1 MMFTDLELYNLYI
14 LKLSFTKFTVVYVGA
29 SYDGKCRFVSHDSDG
44 TPYTFD
50 IAVDEIDL
58 LISPY
63 VSNK

>member
-1 MMFTDLELYNLYI
+1 MYI